1 MVLADAC
8 LLTET
13 VLQAGNIAIAATTA
27 NRAIGFLFLEVGVSA
42 ALAGSAKIIGNSSE

>member
-1 MVLADAC
+1 MVFADAC

-27 NRAIGFLFLEVGVSA
+27 NRAIGLLFLWLGA
-42 ALAGSAKIIGNSSE
+42 AILLAGSAKIIGNSNE